1 MFTCGRTGHLLLGPY
16 AWESSA
22 TGVDLD
28 GGSNEGIMEDLDL
41 YESLLDAVSVS
52 AGWVK
57 VSTIT
62 KDRGFR

>member
-1 MFTCGRTGHLLLGPY
+1 
-16 AWESSA
+16 
-22 TGVDLD
+22 
-28 GGSNEGIMEDLDL
+28 MEDLDL